1 MFSDT
6 LTITINSV
14 AKVLTRINQD
24 GYSSEY
30 FLRESDGSFTLRI
43 RNTSF
48 NDKARLSTGV
58 DRHNVELIH
67 QLYPV
72 APSSVGVKRKA
83 YFVLENDQS
92 DSTTSALNFD
102 LGLLAF
108 GTSANVTKLL
118 NRES

>member
-30 FLRESDGSFTLRI
+30 HLRETTGSFTLRI

-48 NDKARLSTGV
+48 SDKARGGV
-58 DRHNVELIH
+58 VVERHNVELTE
-67 QLYPV
+67 LVYPV
-72 APSSVGVKRKA
+72 APATVSLKRKA
-83 YFVLENDQS
+83 YFVLENDQV
-92 DSTTSALNFD
+92 DSVTASLNFD
-102 LGLLAF
+102 LGFLAF

-118 NRES
+118 NKES